1 MSLLDLL
8 ILTALTTTIIMF
20 SVGNRP
26 GVAWF
31 SVILY
36 AIQLVF
42 VALLGYQL
50 SQSPS
55 ALAVSA
61 INFNVMGNPLTWS
74 MSGLGWFFAV
84 ITIGAAL
91 FSAWYSAGKW
101 SQQEYSQQAYS
112 HKQGL
117 RLFHGALAL
126 NVLAMLILLSSG
138 DLLSLFIGWE
148 LVSWA
153 SYLIMAQRGGLAAR
167 AALRYIVYAMA
178 GAMAILVAII
188 MLRQYSGSLQF
199 DAVRHALASAPDS
212 FVWAIMVLF
221 GSGFLVKM
229 AMVPFHLWQAEAYS
243 ETPGP
248 AAAFLGAISSRMGLF
263 ALLIVLVQLIGFE
276 RLAAMDIVFSF
287 LDAKTLWSWLA
298 AITIVIP
305 TYIAL
310 TQSDA
315 RLLLAWHGI
324 GQGGYMLLGIMVAT
338 PLGVSGGLLHVFNYA
353 TNQAVLFLAV
363 TAVLYRTGTTDLDRL
378 GGLVTRM
385 PLSFLAM
392 LLGIIG
398 LAGLPPMNGFVS
410 KWMVY
415 KSLIDNGMPLLFLAA
430 AIGTL
435 GTILSVYKLIHNT
448 FLGQLRLEHQEIN
461 EVPWSMSVPMLLVGA
476 LVFITG
482 YMPGLALDM
491 VSLAQQALG
500 VAPLNYSLGGVQ
512 TAHGSLNMLWVVS
525 ILIIS
530 IGIGTLVFFLGNRSS
545 KVHQLDNYAGGHFLS
560 ADIRYH
566 YSHNFYAGLMRVIG
580 PWYRGSIVWLEAAL
594 GSTLQFSS
602 SVAHG
607 LYHRVNAAFYL
618 PAVLLLALMWMW
630 I

>member
-1 MSLLDLL
+1 
-8 ILTALTTTIIMF
+8 
-20 SVGNRP
+20 
-26 GVAWF
+26 
-31 SVILY
+31 
-36 AIQLVF
+36 
-42 VALLGYQL
+42 
-50 SQSPS
+50 
-55 ALAVSA
+55 
-61 INFNVMGNPLTWS
+61 
-74 MSGLGWFFAV
+74 
-84 ITIGAAL
+84 
-91 FSAWYSAGKW
+91 
-101 SQQEYSQQAYS
+101 
-112 HKQGL
+112 
-117 RLFHGALAL
+117 
-126 NVLAMLILLSSG
+126 
-138 DLLSLFIGWE
+138 
-148 LVSWA
+148 
-153 SYLIMAQRGGLAAR
+153 MAQRGGFAAQ
-167 AALRYIVYAMA
+167 AALRYIVYAMG
-178 GAMAILVAII
+178 GAMAILIAII
-188 MLRQYSGSLQF
+188 LLQQATGSLQF
-199 DAVRHALASAPDS
+199 DTIRTALTNLPDGL
-212 FVWAIMVLF
+212 VWTVMLLF
-221 GSGFLVKM
+221 GAGFMVKM
-229 AMVPFHLWQAEAYS
+229 AMLPFHLWQAEAYS

-248 AAAFLGAISSRMGLF
+248 AAAFLGAIASRMGLF
-263 ALLIVLVQLIGFE
+263 ALLIVLVQLISLE
-276 RLAAMDIVFSF
+276 RLITMDVIFSF
-287 LDAKTLWSWLA
+287 WDARTLWAWLA

-324 GQGGYMLLGIMVAT
+324 GQGGYMLLGIMVAS
-338 PLGVSGGLLHVFNYA
+338 PMGVSGGLLHVFNYA

-392 LLGIIG
+392 LIGIIG

-410 KWMVY
+410 KWLVY

-448 FLGQLRLEHQEIN
+448 FLGQLRLEHQDVK

-500 VAPLNYSLGGVQ
+500 VAPLNYTLGGVQ
-512 TAHGSLNMLWVVS
+512 TEHGSLNMLGVVS
-525 ILIIS
+525 ILLIS
-530 IGIGTLVFFLGNRSS
+530 IGIGAAVFFLGNRSS

-580 PWYRGSIVWLEAAL
+580 PWYRGSIVWLESAVNSA
-594 GSTLQFSS
+594 TQFSS
-602 SVAHG
+602 SVALG
-607 LYHRVNAAFYL
+607 LYRRVNAAIYL
-618 PAVLLLALMWMW
+618 PAVLILALMWMW